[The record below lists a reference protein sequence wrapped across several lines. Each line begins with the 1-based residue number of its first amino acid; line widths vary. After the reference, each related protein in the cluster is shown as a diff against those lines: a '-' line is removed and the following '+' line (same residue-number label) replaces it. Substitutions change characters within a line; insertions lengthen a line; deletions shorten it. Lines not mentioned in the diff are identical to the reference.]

1 MPKSKNIL
9 SKLKN
14 KLKKKKSS
22 KPIHN
27 EEQDNITQ
35 ASTIDSPEQ
44 TLNKV
49 IGPHIHYESSKISQ
63 IHSDSYLNDTR
74 RLQSLADQTD
84 DERSVR
90 SEDSDEDSEALQ
102 QLYDTA
108 LESFT
113 SPQMKLLQE
122 NDEHR
127 QAIRDHKRK
136 LKEGTAAD
144 KLLNKLLGRKMED
157 SLEEDYETFVVPKL
171 SQGEKNKHR
180 HFFRQLDGDDDTT
193 VKSSVKEGA
202 GQVVCSDNSVAASMK
217 SNKEDEE
224 EQSVHTHNSR
234 STRNSRTTNGEQ
246 STAYDQS
253 TTYTEHTNATSSTSF
268 FKRMYCACNGSGQQI
283 EDDTTTVKEVKIHPV
298 ARVYHIEHKDM

>member
-9 SKLKN
+9 VKLKN

-22 KPIHN
+22 NKPINN

-44 TLNKV
+44 TLSKV

-63 IHSDSYLNDTR
+63 IHSESYLNDTR

-84 DERSVR
+84 DERC
-90 SEDSDEDSEALQ
+90 DSDEDSEALQ
-102 QLYDTA
+102 QLYDGA

-113 SPQMKLLQE
+113 SPQMKIIQE
-122 NDEHR
+122 NDDHR
-127 QAIRDHKRK
+127 QAIKDHKRK

-144 KLLNKLLGRKMED
+144 KLLNKLLGKRDLNE

-171 SQGEKNKHR
+171 SQGEKCKHR

-193 VKSSVKEGA
+193 VKSAGKEGHEVR
-202 GQVVCSDNSVAASMK
+202 GDNSVAASIE
-217 SNKEDEE
+217 SNTKE
-224 EQSVHTHNSR
+224 EQSVHTNNSR

-246 STAYDQS
+246 STLYDQS
-253 TTYTEHTNATSSTSF
+253 TTHTEHTNATTSSTSF

>member
-9 SKLKN
+9 VKLKN

-22 KPIHN
+22 NKPINN

-44 TLNKV
+44 TLSKV

-63 IHSDSYLNDTR
+63 IHSESYLNDTR

-84 DERSVR
+84 DERSHH
-90 SEDSDEDSEALQ
+90 SDSDDDGEALQ
-102 QLYDTA
+102 HLYDGA

-113 SPQMKLLQE
+113 SPQMKIIQE
-122 NDEHR
+122 NDDHR
-127 QAIRDHKRK
+127 QAIKDHKRK

-144 KLLNKLLGRKMED
+144 KLLNKLLGRRDLEG
-157 SLEEDYETFVVPKL
+157 SFEEDYETFVVAKL
-171 SQGEKNKHR
+171 SPNDKSKHR
-180 HFFRQLDGDDDTT
+180 DFFRQLDGDDDTT
-193 VKSSVKEGA
+193 VKYGKE
-202 GQVVCSDNSVAASMK
+202 GQVVRSDNSVAASMK
-217 SNKEDEE
+217 SNAKEEE

-234 STRNSRTTNGEQ
+234 STHNSRATNGEH
-246 STAYDQS
+246 STLYDQS

-298 ARVYHIEHKDM
+298 ARVYHIEHRDM

>member
-9 SKLKN
+9 VKLKN

-22 KPIHN
+22 NKPINNH

-44 TLNKV
+44 TLSKV

-63 IHSDSYLNDTR
+63 IHSESYLNDTR

-84 DERSVR
+84 DERSHR
-90 SEDSDEDSEALQ
+90 SDSDDDGEALQ
-102 QLYDTA
+102 HLYDGA

-113 SPQMKLLQE
+113 SPQMKIIQE
-122 NDEHR
+122 NDDHR
-127 QAIRDHKRK
+127 QAIKDHKRK

-144 KLLNKLLGRKMED
+144 KLLNKLLGRRDLEG
-157 SLEEDYETFVVPKL
+157 SFEEDYETFVVSKL
-171 SQGEKNKHR
+171 SPNDKSKHR
-180 HFFRQLDGDDDTT
+180 DFFRQLDGDDDTT
-193 VKSSVKEGA
+193 VKDGKE
-202 GQVVCSDNSVAASMK
+202 VRSDNSVAASMK
-217 SNKEDEE
+217 SNAKEEE

-234 STRNSRTTNGEQ
+234 STHNSRTTNGEH
-246 STAYDQS
+246 STLYDQS
-253 TTYTEHTNATSSTSF
+253 TTYTDHTNATSSTSF

-298 ARVYHIEHKDM
+298 ARVYHIEHKDI